1 MTTCMNPII
10 LFNFSLCVHMKNVL
24 ESFRVKMTQECVFMY
39 LPLLCPKKYLAYNIE
54 DQQPLQTLDGTTL
67 EKKDDFK
74 HLGSWTDSSEKDVRK
89 AQAWRALN
97 DMNKIWSSNM
107 SQELKRRFFTA
118 TVESILLYGCEA
130 WTITTAKETAL
141 DGTYTRML
149 RKAMNIHWSS
159 KTTNKVLYGF
169 MEACQ
174 QLVIKLPQDDS
185 NWLVTATD
193 IRNCV
198 QIKSYC
204 GSPTMDSAEEVD
216 QD

>member
-1 MTTCMNPII
+1 M
-10 LFNFSLCVHMKNVL
+10 
-24 ESFRVKMTQECVFMY
+24 
-39 LPLLCPKKYLAYNIE
+39 
-54 DQQPLQTLDGTTL
+54 
-67 EKKDDFK
+67 
-74 HLGSWTDSSEKDVRK
+74 RK

-130 WTITTAKETAL
+130 WTITTAQETSL

-159 KTTNKVLYGF
+159 KTTKCY

-174 QLVIKLPQDDS
+174 QLVIELPQDDC

-216 QD
+216 QE